1 MGMEFYERIDK
12 NHDCS
17 KDHAKE
23 KKNQLQNNPLNTIL
37 ENFTIAIKL
46 SYIPQK
52 MIVELEIDVIMNT
65 NNIITRDYSIFI
77 QGHFL

>member
-1 MGMEFYERIDK
+1 MKESTRTMTAVKIMQKKKKSTPKQSIKHYLGKFY
-12 NHDCS
+12 
-17 KDHAKE
+17 
-23 KKNQLQNNPLNTIL
+23 
-37 ENFTIAIKL
+37 IAIKL

-52 MIVELEIDVIMNT
+52 MIVELGIDVIMNT